1 MYQSTQVLATLE
13 ARALNTGYPL
23 TVDHICSI
31 KKMAQ
36 TGWKKPLFRHPH
48 CKLDIVTLNVSKKIS
63 MNIPLNPKFSW
74 LNSRWAAF
82 PDPPVRWLWL
92 LLAWAFREGWTKELM
107 NGDRWCWSYLE
118 KPQNWMNKYQNVE
131 HLNVWWVKNDSIWWF
146 HSTDWANRSVTC
158 SSSSECGLVFSVCL
172 IIGRNGKFSHYKPE
186 ANSQLSRLKTRAH
199 ASATCSARDTRG
211 VEPWHWTVLRE

>member
-1 MYQSTQVLATLE
+1 MKLTCTSLHKSLQFLRLELWTQATPWRLIIFVPLKKWHK
-13 ARALNTGYPL
+13 RAGKNP
-23 TVDHICSI
+23 
-31 KKMAQ
+31 
-36 TGWKKPLFRHPH
+36 F
-48 CKLDIVTLNVSKKIS
+48 SKKIS

-131 HLNVWWVKNDSIWWF
+131 HLNVWWVKNDSIYLMISLQIGPIGTSF
-146 HSTDWANRSVTC
+146 LSFFSVTC